1 MIEKEYIFIIIP
13 DIIQNI
19 LNNFEKNSINIAIH
33 TNK

>member
-1 MIEKEYIFIIIP
+1 MIEKDYIFIIILVTV
-13 DIIQNI
+13 QNI